1 MRYNPVY
8 SAFEKI
14 QAMNS
19 LKNYQRLLE
28 DEMRKADPN
37 FEVVKYY
44 RQRLNRCR
52 QILGNRG

>member
-19 LKNYQRLLE
+19 LKNYQRLL
-28 DEMRKADPN
+28 DEEIRKSDPN
-37 FEVVKYY
+37 LEVIKYY
-44 RQRLNRCR
+44 RSRLSRCR
-52 QILGNRG
+52 QILGGRG

>member
-19 LKNYQRLLE
+19 MKSYQRLLS
-28 DEMRKADPN
+28 DEMGKADPN

-44 RQRLNRCR
+44 RQRLSRCR
-52 QILGNRG
+52 QILHGR

>member
-14 QAMNS
+14 RAMNN
-19 LKNYQRLLE
+19 LKNYQGLLAE
-28 DEMRKADPN
+28 EMRKSDPN

-44 RQRLNRCR
+44 RQRLALCR
-52 QILGNRG
+52 EILQGK